1 MGDDTGAPQ
10 LRGSAPTA
18 SLDRAVSEREEIMI
32 PHLDAT
38 PPPELSK
45 KGSYKVNYVENDIE
59 IDNFYEIKFLSP
71 ETNLGS
77 IAGQDET
84 DDKDN

>member
-1 MGDDTGAPQ
+1 MKA
-10 LRGSAPTA
+10 
-18 SLDRAVSEREEIMI
+18 
-32 PHLDAT
+32 HLDTT
-38 PPPELSK
+38 PIPELSK

-59 IDNFYEIKFLSP
+59 LDNFYEIKFLSP

-84 DDKDN
+84 DNKDN